1 MEPQMNSTH
10 DLLNHVIIYYCYCYC
25 YLVKIKEKCSLICAV
40 LENQEARK
48 QSAAA
53 NQKHWIK

>member
-1 MEPQMNSTH
+1 MQK
-10 DLLNHVIIYYCYCYC
+10 LG
-25 YLVKIKEKCSLICAV
+25 EKLCAV
-40 LENQEARK
+40 LWNQEGRK